1 MLGMDYNDVARL
13 AGEAVP
19 GRAVEAR
26 IVDGEGVV
34 VSVQEGRGHGGDDL
48 WHVSY
53 VRFVPDAPEEEP
65 RGSGAL
71 AEDLPDGE
79 EDGPRW
85 RVEVRYHEEH
95 DAPYEA
101 GKEAGELMTH
111 LPKPAFFAERAP
123 GADDPVGRKAWE
135 KRKLEKIRRR
145 ARREAT
151 EELVEEARK
160 LKAGELAYPP
170 EESVLARVI
179 EEIGRP

>member
-1 MLGMDYNDVARL
+1 MRSMDYKDVARL
-13 AGEAVP
+13 AAGAVP
-19 GRAVEAR
+19 GESVETR
-26 IVDGEGVV
+26 IVGGEGVV
-34 VSVQEGRGHGGDDL
+34 VNVERGAGEDGDDL

-53 VRFVPDAPEEEP
+53 VEFVP
-65 RGSGAL
+65 
-71 AEDLPDGE
+71 E
-79 EDGPRW
+79 EDGPDEGEGPSAGW
-85 RVEVRYHEEH
+85 RVEVRYREEH
-95 DAPYEA
+95 DTEYEA

-123 GADDPVGRKAWE
+123 GEDDPVGRKAWE

-160 LKAGELAYPP
+160 LKAGELPYPP
-170 EESVLARVI
+170 EESVLAQVL

>member
-19 GRAVEAR
+19 GQTVEAR

-34 VSVQEGRGHGGDDL
+34 VSVEEGSGDGGDDL

-53 VRFVPDAPEEEP
+53 VEFVTDAAPEEGP
-65 RGSGAL
+65 GPNPP
-71 AEDLPDGE
+71 EDH
-79 EDGPRW
+79 EDETPRW

-170 EESVLARVI
+170 EESVLAQVLEGI
-179 EEIGRP
+179 DRP